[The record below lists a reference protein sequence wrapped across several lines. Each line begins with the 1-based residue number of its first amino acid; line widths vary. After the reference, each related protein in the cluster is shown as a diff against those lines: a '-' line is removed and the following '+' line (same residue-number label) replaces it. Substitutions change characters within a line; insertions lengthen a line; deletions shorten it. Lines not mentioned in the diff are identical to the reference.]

1 MNNGTDERQRQR
13 ESESERIRK
22 ASCTKSNKDTKTRQA
37 LLPGTHL
44 SRGRKLSFDSFFFAV

>member
-1 MNNGTDERQRQR
+1 MGQMKDRDR

-22 ASCTKSNKDTKTRQA
+22 ASCTKSNKDMKTRQA
-37 LLPGTHL
+37 LLPGKHL